1 MADRR
6 VTYLLALTD
15 KASPGLDKIAKSADG
30 AVTKLA
36 KLTAEAQATEA
47 ALLKLSAAQTAAA
60 GSLAGAGRSRVQR
73 AVSGSAAAPAAPAA
87 APAGAAPAPAP
98 AAPAP
103 APAPAAPAGPTAAQQ
118 AAAAKAAQAKAARD
132 LARLERDLE
141 KQRQA
146 DIRQSLGNIAGRA
159 KLEQEV
165 LDTLEKQLQAAGKL
179 GQAEQDLLNRRR
191 AAVAADAAAQ
201 QAGLARRGVDPAAA
215 FGARGT
221 RSTTI
226 GSGVLSGFFDQ
237 LFAGGAN
244 ASKTLDDIRDSAGRA
259 DTSLKTL
266 AGALGVVSP
275 AAGQAATAAGD
286 LVGSLEVLLTPAGAT
301 VGAMAAVAVGLGA
314 AGAAAIAATLHVA
327 EVADALRELEQL
339 GAPELIPPETVADAE
354 AAAAAIAAIR
364 PALSAIAGVIAGE
377 VAPTLQEM
385 AVVAVAG
392 ALTIQRALADTE
404 LSAGAL
410 VESLGQAYVNGL
422 LLPLRTVVSAIE
434 AIQTLAADALAA
446 VGGEAAAAIPRSL
459 AGAASGLGQGLDALA
474 ARLAAGAGRAAR
486 GIAEGARDGYR
497 VGLTALTA
505 EARADAEA
513 LVGAVALQRRLAKGD
528 AGGGSV
534 SLTDELSTSV
544 AEVESSA
551 EDAANAIERLRAII
565 ADRGEE
571 LRSPWDELRS
581 TFAEARLELAG
592 LTTAAGPAGA
602 ALAGA
607 AERAIDA
614 AEARQVA
621 ALVGAGVEAANRDIA
636 AADAERRARLEARA
650 AAPAAAVDRFGA
662 SVGALERGNVVG
674 ALGAATGIPQVQVV
688 GAALDALATLG
699 ELGAEELRKRGED
712 FARAVAAGLEVLPS
726 LIIDVLP
733 DLVVALTEAIG
744 DALLT
749 LPEAIG
755 QAVYDA
761 ITGRG
766 SDKSDVTKAQALS
779 RGAVAGAGA
788 GALIGSIVPGLGTA
802 IGAGVGAAV
811 GGAAGLI
818 RDDVRDMSRVATD
831 LGSGLTLPPVTG
843 GRTGRGGP
851 VVLSLRGSGVGLAQ
865 AIDVDTGPYG
875 RVLGER

>member
-1 MADRR
+1 MANRR

-15 KASPGLDKIAKSADG
+15 KASPGLDKVTKSADG
-30 AVTKLA
+30 AVAKLA
-36 KLTAEAQATEA
+36 KLTAEAQAAEA

-60 GSLAGAGRSRVQR
+60 GSLAGPGRARVQR
-73 AVSGSAAAPAAPAA
+73 AVSGSAAAPAAAPAAPAA
-87 APAGAAPAPAP
+87 AAAGAAPAAQ
-98 AAPAP
+98 

-118 AAAAKAAQAKAARD
+118 AAAVRSAQAKAARD
-132 LARLERDLE
+132 LARIERDLE

-146 DIRQSLGNIAGRA
+146 DVRQSLGNIAGRA
-159 KLEQEV
+159 KLEQDRIDALRQQ
-165 LDTLEKQLQAAGKL
+165 LDLAGKL
-179 GQAEQDLLNRRR
+179 GQAERDLLDRRTS
-191 AAVAADAAAQ
+191 AIAADTAAQ
-201 QAGLARRGVDPAAA
+201 QASLARRGVNPAAA
-215 FGARGT
+215 FGPQGT

-237 LFAGGAN
+237 LFAGGGQ
-244 ASKTLDDIRDSAGRA
+244 ASKTLDGIRDSAGRA

-275 AAGQAATAAGD
+275 GAEAAATAAGD

-314 AGAAAIAATLHVA
+314 AGAAAVAATLHVA

-422 LLPLRTVVSAIE
+422 LLPLRTVLTAIE

-459 AGAASGLGQGLDALA
+459 ASAASGLGQGLDALA

-528 AGGGSV
+528 GGGGSV

-544 AEVESSA
+544 ADVESAA
-551 EDAANAIERLRAII
+551 EDAASAIERLRGII

-614 AEARQVA
+614 AEARQTAELVA
-621 ALVGAGVEAANRDIA
+621 SGVEAANRDIA
-636 AADAERRARLEARA
+636 ARDAAARAAVEARA
-650 AAPAAAVDRFGA
+650 ARPAEAVNRAQGTVAGFEAGNI
-662 SVGALERGNVVG
+662 VGA
-674 ALGAATGIPQVQVV
+674 V
-688 GAALDALATLG
+688 GAASGVPQIAIAGEALGLLATIG
-699 ELGAEELRKRGED
+699 ELGEEELRSRGED
-712 FARAVAAGLEVLPS
+712 FARAVGDGIKILPGLILD
-726 LIIDVLP
+726 IAP
-733 DLVVALTEAIG
+733 DLALALAQGVA
-744 DALLT
+744 DALLDF
-749 LPEAIG
+749 PDRIAE
-755 QAVYDA
+755 AVYEA
-761 ITGRG
+761 VTGRDADTRG
-766 SDKSDVTKAQALS
+766 SAREAVETA
-779 RGAVAGAGA
+779 GAVTRAGIQEGDLVTAVV
-788 GALIGSIVPGLGTA
+788 GSIASA
-802 IGAGVGAAV
+802 IRGD
-811 GGAAGLI
+811 
-818 RDDVRDMSRVATD
+818 RSRVATD

>member
-6 VTYLLALTD
+6 VTYLLQLTD
-15 KASPGLDKIAKSADG
+15 KASPA
-30 AVTKLA
+30 LA
-36 KLTAEAQATEA
+36 KVTTQAQAATA
-47 ALLKLSAAQTAAA
+47 ALQDLTAAQTAAA
-60 GSLAGAGRSRVQR
+60 GSLAGLGRSRVQA
-73 AVSGSAAAPAAPAA
+73 AVSGPAA
-87 APAGAAPAPAP
+87 APAGASGATGS
-98 AAPAP
+98 AA
-103 APAPAAPAGPTAAQQ
+103 TQ
-118 AAAAKAAQAKAARD
+118 AAAATSAQKQATRE
-132 LARLERDLE
+132 LARVERELER
-141 KQRQA
+141 QRQA
-146 DIRQSLGNIAGRA
+146 DVRQSLGNIAGRA
-159 KLEQEV
+159 KLEQDRIDALRQQ
-165 LDTLEKQLQAAGKL
+165 LDLAGKL
-179 GQAEQDLLNRRR
+179 GQAERDLLDRRTS
-191 AAVAADAAAQ
+191 AIAADTAAQ
-201 QAGLARRGVDPAAA
+201 QASLARRGVNPAAA
-215 FGARGT
+215 FGPQGT

-237 LFAGGAN
+237 LFAGGAQ
-244 ASKTLDDIRDSAGRA
+244 AGAKLDDLRDAAGRA

-275 AAGQAATAAGD
+275 GAEAAATAAGD

-301 VGAMAAVAVGLGA
+301 VAAMAAVAVGLGA
-314 AGAAAIAATLHVA
+314 AGAAAVAATLHVA

-422 LLPLRTVVSAIE
+422 LLPLRTVLTAIE

-459 AGAASGLGQGLDALA
+459 ASAASGLGEGLDALA

-528 AGGGSV
+528 GGGGSV

-551 EDAANAIERLRAII
+551 EDAANAVERLRGII
-565 ADRGEE
+565 ADRNAE

-607 AERAIDA
+607 AARAIDA
-614 AEARQVA
+614 AEARQTAELVA
-621 ALVGAGVEAANRDIA
+621 TGVEAANREIA
-636 AADAERRARLEARA
+636 ARDAAARAAVEARA
-650 AAPAAAVDRFGA
+650 ARPGEVVDRFGA

-699 ELGAEELRKRGED
+699 ELGEEELRQRGED
-712 FARAVAAGLEVLPS
+712 FARAVSAGLSVLPG

-733 DLVVALTEAIG
+733 DLVVALAEGVADALLDLPANIAKAIG
-744 DALLT
+744 DAL
-749 LPEAIG
+749 
-755 QAVYDA
+755 
-761 ITGRG
+761 TGRG
-766 SDKSDVTKAQALS
+766 EGGSNQTVGGALG
-779 RGAVAGAGA
+779 GAAAGAAA
-788 GALIGSIVPGLGTA
+788 GTIFGGPLIGTA
-802 IGAGVGAAV
+802 IGAIV
-811 GGAAGLI
+811 GGLAGRAAE
-818 RDDVRDMSRVATD
+818 RSQDRSRVADD

>member
-1 MADRR
+1 
-6 VTYLLALTD
+6 
-15 KASPGLDKIAKSADG
+15 
-30 AVTKLA
+30 
-36 KLTAEAQATEA
+36 
-47 ALLKLSAAQTAAA
+47 
-60 GSLAGAGRSRVQR
+60 
-73 AVSGSAAAPAAPAA
+73 
-87 APAGAAPAPAP
+87 
-98 AAPAP
+98 
-103 APAPAAPAGPTAAQQ
+103 
-118 AAAAKAAQAKAARD
+118 
-132 LARLERDLE
+132 
-141 KQRQA
+141 
-146 DIRQSLGNIAGRA
+146 
-159 KLEQEV
+159 
-165 LDTLEKQLQAAGKL
+165 
-179 GQAEQDLLNRRR
+179 
-191 AAVAADAAAQ
+191 
-201 QAGLARRGVDPAAA
+201 
-215 FGARGT
+215 
-221 RSTTI
+221 
-226 GSGVLSGFFDQ
+226 
-237 LFAGGAN
+237 
-244 ASKTLDDIRDSAGRA
+244 
-259 DTSLKTL
+259 
-266 AGALGVVSP
+266 
-275 AAGQAATAAGD
+275 
-286 LVGSLEVLLTPAGAT
+286 
-301 VGAMAAVAVGLGA
+301 
-314 AGAAAIAATLHVA
+314 
-327 EVADALRELEQL
+327 
-339 GAPELIPPETVADAE
+339 
-354 AAAAAIAAIR
+354 
-364 PALSAIAGVIAGE
+364 
-377 VAPTLQEM
+377 
-385 AVVAVAG
+385 
-392 ALTIQRALADTE
+392 
-404 LSAGAL
+404 
-410 VESLGQAYVNGL
+410 
-422 LLPLRTVVSAIE
+422 
-434 AIQTLAADALAA
+434 
-446 VGGEAAAAIPRSL
+446 
-459 AGAASGLGQGLDALA
+459 
-474 ARLAAGAGRAAR
+474 
-486 GIAEGARDGYR
+486 
-497 VGLTALTA
+497 
-505 EARADAEA
+505 
-513 LVGAVALQRRLAKGD
+513 
-528 AGGGSV
+528 V

-614 AEARQVA
+614 AEARQTAELVA
-621 ALVGAGVEAANRDIA
+621 SGVEAANRDIA

-650 AAPAAAVDRFGA
+650 ARPGEVVDRFAAAVGA
-662 SVGALERGNVVG
+662 VERGNVVG

-712 FARAVAAGLEVLPS
+712 FARAVAAGLEVLPA

-779 RGAVAGAGA
+779 RGAVAGAGVGA
-788 GALIGSIVPGLGTA
+788 AVGSVFIPGPGTALGALIG
-802 IGAGVGAAV
+802 AGV

>member
-1 MADRR
+1 MA
-6 VTYLLALTD
+6 
-15 KASPGLDKIAKSADG
+15 GL
-30 AVTKLA
+30 
-36 KLTAEAQATEA
+36 
-47 ALLKLSAAQTAAA
+47 
-60 GSLAGAGRSRVQR
+60 GRARVQA
-73 AVSGSAAAPAAPAA
+73 AVSGPAA
-87 APAGAAPAPAP
+87 APAVSSGATGAS
-98 AAPAP
+98 
-103 APAPAAPAGPTAAQQ
+103 AAQQ
-118 AAAAKAAQAKAARD
+118 ATSATKAQQKEARD
-132 LARLERDLE
+132 LARLERELE
-141 KQRQA
+141 RQRQA

-159 KLEQEV
+159 KIEQDRIDALRE
-165 LDTLEKQLQAAGKL
+165 QLSLAGKL
-179 GQAEQDLLNRRR
+179 EQAERDLLDRRT
-191 AAVAADAAAQ
+191 AAIAADTAAQ
-201 QAGLARRGVDPAAA
+201 QASLARRGVNPAAA
-215 FGARGT
+215 FGPQGT

-237 LFAGGAN
+237 LFAGGAQ
-244 ASKTLDDIRDSAGRA
+244 AGAKLDDLRDAAGRA

-275 AAGQAATAAGD
+275 GAEAAATAAGD

-314 AGAAAIAATLHVA
+314 AGAAAVAATLHVA
-327 EVADALRELEQL
+327 EVADALRELEAL
-339 GAPELIPPETVADAE
+339 GAPELIPPETVAEAE
-354 AAAAAIAAIR
+354 AAAAAIQAIR

-422 LLPLRTVVSAIE
+422 LLPLRTVLTAIE

-459 AGAASGLGQGLDALA
+459 ASAASGLGQGLDALA

-513 LVGAVALQRRLAKGD
+513 LVGAVALQRRLAQGD
-528 AGGGSV
+528 GGGGSV

-551 EDAANAIERLRAII
+551 EDAATAIERLRAII
-565 ADRGEE
+565 ADRGDE

-650 AAPAAAVDRFGA
+650 ALPGEVVDRFGA
-662 SVGALERGNVVG
+662 AVGAVERGNVVG

-699 ELGAEELRKRGED
+699 ELGEDELRQRGED
-712 FARAVAAGLEVLPS
+712 FARAVSAGLSVLPG

-733 DLVVALTEAIG
+733 DLVVALAEGVADALLDLPANIAKAIG
-744 DALLT
+744 DAL
-749 LPEAIG
+749 
-755 QAVYDA
+755 
-761 ITGRG
+761 TGRG
-766 SDKSDVTKAQALS
+766 EGGSNQTVGGALG
-779 RGAVAGAGA
+779 GAAAGAAA
-788 GALIGSIVPGLGTA
+788 GTIFGGPLIGTA
-802 IGAGVGAAV
+802 IGAIV
-811 GGAAGLI
+811 GGLAGRAAE
-818 RDDVRDMSRVATD
+818 RSQDRSRVAED

>member
-6 VTYLLALTD
+6 VTYLLQLTD
-15 KASPGLDKIAKSADG
+15 KASPA
-30 AVTKLA
+30 LA
-36 KLTAEAQATEA
+36 KVTTQAQAATA
-47 ALLKLSAAQTAAA
+47 ALQDLTAAQTAAA
-60 GSLAGAGRSRVQR
+60 GSLAGLGRSRVQS
-73 AVSGSAAAPAAPAA
+73 AVSGPAA
-87 APAGAAPAPAP
+87 APAGASGATG
-98 AAPAP
+98 AAA
-103 APAPAAPAGPTAAQQ
+103 TQ
-118 AAAAKAAQAKAARD
+118 AAAATAAQKQATRE
-132 LARLERDLE
+132 LARVERELER
-141 KQRQA
+141 QRQA
-146 DIRQSLGNIAGRA
+146 DVRQSLGNIAGRA
-159 KLEQEV
+159 KLEQDRIDALRQQ
-165 LDTLEKQLQAAGKL
+165 LDLAGKL
-179 GQAEQDLLNRRR
+179 GQAERDLLDRRTS
-191 AAVAADAAAQ
+191 AIAADTAAQ
-201 QAGLARRGVDPAAA
+201 QASLARRGVNPAAA
-215 FGARGT
+215 FGPQGT

-237 LFAGGAN
+237 LFAGGAQ
-244 ASKTLDDIRDSAGRA
+244 AGAKLDDLRDAAGRA

-275 AAGQAATAAGD
+275 GAEAAATATGD
-286 LVGSLEVLLTPAGAT
+286 LVGALEVLLTPAGAT

-314 AGAAAIAATLHVA
+314 AGAAAVAATLHVA
-327 EVADALRELEQL
+327 EVADALQELQAL

-422 LLPLRTVVSAIE
+422 LLPLRTVLTAIE

-459 AGAASGLGQGLDALA
+459 ASAASGLGQGLDALA

-513 LVGAVALQRRLAKGD
+513 LVGAVALQRRLAQGD
-528 AGGGSV
+528 GGGGGSV

-551 EDAANAIERLRAII
+551 EDAANAIERLRGII

-607 AERAIDA
+607 AGRAIDA
-614 AEARQVA
+614 AEARRTA
-621 ALVGAGVEAANRDIA
+621 ELVGAGVEAANREIA
-636 AADAERRARLEARA
+636 AADAERRAQLEARA
-650 AAPAAAVDRFGA
+650 AAPAAAVDRARGTVA
-662 SVGALERGNVVG
+662 GLEAGNIVGA
-674 ALGAATGIPQVQVV
+674 V
-688 GAALDALATLG
+688 GAASGVPQIAIAGEALGLLATIG
-699 ELGAEELRKRGED
+699 ELGEEELRSRGED
-712 FARAVAAGLEVLPS
+712 FARAVGEGIEILPGLILD
-726 LIIDVLP
+726 IAP
-733 DLVVALTEAIG
+733 DLALALAQGVAEALLDFPDRIAEAVYEAVTGRDADTRGSAREAINFGLAALETDNPLTALT
-744 DALLT
+744 
-749 LPEAIG
+749 
-755 QAVYDA
+755 
-761 ITGRG
+761 
-766 SDKSDVTKAQALS
+766 
-779 RGAVAGAGA
+779 AGAA
-788 GALIGSIVPGLGTA
+788 RA
-802 IGAGVGAAV
+802 IRGD
-811 GGAAGLI
+811 
-818 RDDVRDMSRVATD
+818 RSRVADD

>member
-6 VTYLLALTD
+6 VTYLLQLTD
-15 KASPGLDKIAKSADG
+15 KASPGLAKVAAS
-30 AVTKLA
+30 
-36 KLTAEAQATEA
+36 AQAATA
-47 ALLKLSAAQTAAA
+47 ALQDLTAAQTAAA
-60 GSLAGAGRSRVQR
+60 GSLAGLGRSRVQA
-73 AVSGSAAAPAAPAA
+73 AVSGPAA
-87 APAGAAPAPAP
+87 APAGSSGAT
-98 AAPAP
+98 
-103 APAPAAPAGPTAAQQ
+103 G
-118 AAAAKAAQAKAARD
+118 AAAAQSDARERVKAEQAVAKAERERIREAKAAERD
-132 LARLERDLE
+132 LAR
-141 KQRQA
+141 QRAA
-146 DIRQSLGNIAGRA
+146 DVRQTLGNIAGRA
-159 KLEQEV
+159 QLEREEIDRV
-165 LDTLEKQLQAAGKL
+165 EERLRLVGKL
-179 GQAEQDLLNRRR
+179 GAAEQELLNRRR
-191 AAVAADAAAQ
+191 AAVAADAESQRAS
-201 QAGLARRGVDPAAA
+201 LASRGVNPDAA

-237 LFAGGAN
+237 LFAGGGQ
-244 ASKTLDDIRDSAGRA
+244 ASAKLDDLRDAAGRA

-275 AAGQAATAAGD
+275 GAEAAATAAGD

-314 AGAAAIAATLHVA
+314 AGAAAVAATLHVA
-327 EVADALRELEQL
+327 EVADALRELEAL

-422 LLPLRTVVSAIE
+422 LLPLRTVLTAIE

-459 AGAASGLGQGLDALA
+459 ASAASGLGQGLDALA
-474 ARLAAGAGRAAR
+474 ARLAAGAGRAAL

-551 EDAANAIERLRAII
+551 EDAATAIERLRGII

-614 AEARQVA
+614 AEARQTAELVA
-621 ALVGAGVEAANRDIA
+621 SGVEAANRDIA
-636 AADAERRARLEARA
+636 AADAERRAQLEARA

-712 FARAVAAGLEVLPS
+712 FARAVAAGLEVLPA

-779 RGAVAGAGA
+779 RGAVAGAGVGA
-788 GALIGSIVPGLGTA
+788 AVGSVFIPGPGTALGALIG
-802 IGAGVGAAV
+802 AGV

>member
-6 VTYLLALTD
+6 VTYLLQLTD
-15 KASPGLDKIAKSADG
+15 KASPA
-30 AVTKLA
+30 LA
-36 KLTAEAQATEA
+36 KVTTQAQAATA
-47 ALLKLSAAQTAAA
+47 ALQDLTAAQTAAA
-60 GSLAGAGRSRVQR
+60 GSLAGLGRSRVQA
-73 AVSGSAAAPAAPAA
+73 AVSGPAA
-87 APAGAAPAPAP
+87 APAGSSGATGAE
-98 AAPAP
+98 
-103 APAPAAPAGPTAAQQ
+103 AAQSDARERVKAEQ
-118 AAAAKAAQAKAARD
+118 AVAKAERERIREAKAAERD
-132 LARLERDLE
+132 LAR
-141 KQRQA
+141 QRAA
-146 DIRQSLGNIAGRA
+146 DVRQTLGNIAGRA
-159 KLEQEV
+159 QLEREEIDRV
-165 LDTLEKQLQAAGKL
+165 EERLRLVGKL
-179 GQAEQDLLNRRR
+179 GAAEQELLNRRR
-191 AAVAADAAAQ
+191 AAVAADAESQRAS
-201 QAGLARRGVDPAAA
+201 LASRGVNPDAA

-237 LFAGGAN
+237 LFAGGGQ
-244 ASKTLDDIRDSAGRA
+244 ASAKLDDLRDAAGRA

-275 AAGQAATAAGD
+275 GAEAAATAAGD

-314 AGAAAIAATLHVA
+314 AGAAAVAATLHVA
-327 EVADALRELEQL
+327 EVADALQELQAL
-339 GAPELIPPETVADAE
+339 GAPELIPPETVEDAE

-459 AGAASGLGQGLDALA
+459 ASAASGLGQGLDA
-474 ARLAAGAGRAAR
+474 LAAGAGRAAR

-551 EDAANAIERLRAII
+551 EDAANAIERLRGII
-565 ADRGEE
+565 ADRGAE

-614 AEARQVA
+614 AEARQTAELVA
-621 ALVGAGVEAANRDIA
+621 TGVEAANREIA

-650 AAPAAAVDRFGA
+650 ARPGEVVDRFGA
-662 SVGALERGNVVG
+662 AVGAVERGNVVG

-699 ELGAEELRKRGED
+699 ELGEEELRQRGED
-712 FARAVAAGLEVLPS
+712 FARAVAAGLEVLPG
-726 LIIDVLP
+726 LIIDIAP
-733 DLVVALTEAIG
+733 DLALALAEAVG
-744 DALLT
+744 DALLN
-749 LPEAIG
+749 LPDRIA
-755 QAVYDA
+755 DA
-761 ITGRG
+761 IYEAVTGRDANRDISARQAITLGLEANETG
-766 SDKSDVTKAQALS
+766 SPLTVALA
-779 RGAVAGAGA
+779 GAV
-788 GALIGSIVPGLGTA
+788 SA
-802 IGAGVGAAV
+802 IRGD
-811 GGAAGLI
+811 
-818 RDDVRDMSRVATD
+818 RSRVADD

>member
-30 AVTKLA
+30 AVVRLA
-36 KLTAEAQATEA
+36 KLTAEAQAAEA

-87 APAGAAPAPAP
+87 APAAPAAAPAAPAAAPAGAAPAPAP
-98 AAPAP
+98 AAP

-118 AAAAKAAQAKAARD
+118 AAATKAAQAKAARD

-146 DIRQSLGNIAGRA
+146 DVRQSLGNIAGRA

-165 LDTLEKQLQAAGKL
+165 LDTLEQQLKTAGKL

-201 QAGLARRGVDPAAA
+201 QASLAKRGVDPAAA

-226 GSGVLSGFFDQ
+226 GSGVLSGFFDN

-275 AAGQAATAAGD
+275 GAEAAATAAGD

-314 AGAAAIAATLHVA
+314 AGAAAVAATLHVA

-404 LSAGAL
+404 LSAGSL

-422 LLPLRTVVSAIE
+422 LLPLRTVLTAIE

-459 AGAASGLGQGLDALA
+459 ASAASGLGEGLDALA

-513 LVGAVALQRRLAKGD
+513 LVGAVALQRRLTKGD
-528 AGGGSV
+528 GGGGSV

-551 EDAANAIERLRAII
+551 EDAANAVERLRAII
-565 ADRGEE
+565 ADRGAE

-614 AEARQVA
+614 AEARQTAELVA
-621 ALVGAGVEAANRDIA
+621 TGVEAANREIA
-636 AADAERRARLEARA
+636 AADAERRAQLEARA

-699 ELGAEELRKRGED
+699 ELGEDELRQRGED
-712 FARAVAAGLEVLPS
+712 FARAVAAGLEVLPG
-726 LIIDVLP
+726 LIISIAP
-733 DLVVALTEAIG
+733 DLAIALAEAVG
-744 DALLT
+744 DALLN
-749 LPEAIG
+749 LPDRIAEAIYE
-755 QAVYDA
+755 AVTGREAESDVSARQA
-761 ITGRG
+761 ITLGLAANETG
-766 SDKSDVTKAQALS
+766 NPLTAAL
-779 RGAVAGAGA
+779 VAGV
-788 GALIGSIVPGLGTA
+788 SA
-802 IGAGVGAAV
+802 IRGD
-811 GGAAGLI
+811 
-818 RDDVRDMSRVATD
+818 RSRVADD

>member
-1 MADRR
+1 MPADRR
-6 VTYLLALTD
+6 VTYLLTITD
-15 KASPGLDKIAKSADG
+15 KASPSLVKVAKDAG
-30 AVTKLA
+30 TATAELA
-36 KLTAEAQATEA
+36 KLNAEAQATA
-47 ALLKLSAAQTAAA
+47 ASMLGLSAAQKAAA

-73 AVSGSAAAPAAPAA
+73 AVSGPAAAPTAPAA
-87 APAGAAPAPAP
+87 APTGAAPAPAP
-98 AAPAP
+98 A

-146 DIRQSLGNIAGRA
+146 DVRQSLGNIAGRA
-159 KLEQEV
+159 QLEREV
-165 LDTLEKQLQAAGKL
+165 LDTLEQQLKTAGKL
-179 GQAEQDLLNRRR
+179 GQTEQDLLNRRR

-201 QAGLARRGVDPAAA
+201 QASLARRGVDPAAA

-226 GSGVLSGFFDQ
+226 GSGVLSGFFDN

-275 AAGQAATAAGD
+275 GAEAAATAAGD

-301 VGAMAAVAVGLGA
+301 VAAMAAVAVGLGA
-314 AGAAAIAATLHVA
+314 AGAAAVAATLHVA
-327 EVADALRELEQL
+327 EVADALQELQAL
-339 GAPELIPPETVADAE
+339 GAPELIPPETVAEAE
-354 AAAAAIAAIR
+354 AAAAAIQAIR

-422 LLPLRTVVSAIE
+422 LLPLRTVLTAIE

-459 AGAASGLGQGLDALA
+459 ASAASGLGQGLDALA

-513 LVGAVALQRRLAKGD
+513 LVGAVALQRRLAQGD
-528 AGGGSV
+528 GGGGSV

-551 EDAANAIERLRAII
+551 EDAATAIERLRAII
-565 ADRGEE
+565 ADRGDE

-614 AEARQVA
+614 AEARQTAELVA
-621 ALVGAGVEAANRDIA
+621 TGVEAANRDIA

-650 AAPAAAVDRFGA
+650 ARPGEVVDRFGA

-779 RGAVAGAGA
+779 RGAVAGAGVGA
-788 GALIGSIVPGLGTA
+788 AVGSVFIPGPGTALGALIG
-802 IGAGVGAAV
+802 AGV

-818 RDDVRDMSRVATD
+818 RDDVRDMSRVAED

>member
-30 AVTKLA
+30 AVVKLA
-36 KLTAEAQATEA
+36 KLTAEAQAAEA

-73 AVSGSAAAPAAPAA
+73 AVSGPAAAPATPAA
-87 APAGAAPAPAP
+87 APAGAAPTPTPA
-98 AAPAP
+98 AP

-118 AAAAKAAQAKAARD
+118 AAAVRSAQAKAARD
-132 LARLERDLE
+132 LARIERDLE

-146 DIRQSLGNIAGRA
+146 DVRQSLGNVAGRA

-165 LDTLEKQLQAAGKL
+165 LDTLEQQLKTAGKL

-201 QAGLARRGVDPAAA
+201 QASLAKRGVDPAAA

-237 LFAGGAN
+237 LFVGGGQ

-275 AAGQAATAAGD
+275 GAGAAATAAGD

-314 AGAAAIAATLHVA
+314 AGAAAVAATLHVA

-339 GAPELIPPETVADAE
+339 GAPELIPPETVAEAE
-354 AAAAAIAAIR
+354 AAAAAIQAIR

-422 LLPLRTVVSAIE
+422 LLPLRTVLTAIE

-459 AGAASGLGQGLDALA
+459 ASAASGLGQGLDALA

-528 AGGGSV
+528 GGGGGSV
-534 SLTDELSTSV
+534 SLTDELTTSV
-544 AEVESSA
+544 ADVESAA
-551 EDAANAIERLRAII
+551 EDAANAVERLRSII
-565 ADRGEE
+565 ADRGAE

-614 AEARQVA
+614 AEARQTAELVA
-621 ALVGAGVEAANRDIA
+621 TGVEEANREIA
-636 AADAERRARLEARA
+636 ASDAERRARLEARA

-699 ELGAEELRKRGED
+699 ELGEDELRQRGED
-712 FARAVAAGLEVLPS
+712 FARAVAAGLEVLPG
-726 LIIDVLP
+726 LIISIAP
-733 DLVVALTEAIG
+733 DLAISLAKAVG
-744 DALLT
+744 DALLN
-749 LPEAIG
+749 LPDRIAEAIYE
-755 QAVYDA
+755 AVTGREAESDVSARQA
-761 ITGRG
+761 ITLGLAANETG
-766 SDKSDVTKAQALS
+766 NPLTAAL
-779 RGAVAGAGA
+779 VAGV
-788 GALIGSIVPGLGTA
+788 SA
-802 IGAGVGAAV
+802 IRGD
-811 GGAAGLI
+811 
-818 RDDVRDMSRVATD
+818 RSRVADD

>member
-15 KASPGLDKIAKSADG
+15 KASPGLDKVAKSAAG
-30 AVTKLA
+30 ASTNLG
-36 KLTAEAQATEA
+36 KLTADAQAAEA

-73 AVSGSAAAPAAPAA
+73 AVSGPAAAPAAPAG

-103 APAPAAPAGPTAAQQ
+103 AAPAGQTAAQQ

-146 DIRQSLGNIAGRA
+146 DVRQSLGNIAGRA

-165 LDTLEKQLQAAGKL
+165 LDTLEQQLKTAGKL
-179 GQAEQDLLNRRR
+179 GQTEQDLLNRRR

-201 QAGLARRGVDPAAA
+201 QASLARRGVDPAAA

-226 GSGVLSGFFDQ
+226 GSGVLSGFFDN

-275 AAGQAATAAGD
+275 GAEAAATAAGD

-314 AGAAAIAATLHVA
+314 AGAAAVAATLHVA
-327 EVADALRELEQL
+327 EVADALRELEAL
-339 GAPELIPPETVADAE
+339 GAPELIPPETVAEAE
-354 AAAAAIAAIR
+354 AAAAAIQAIR

-422 LLPLRTVVSAIE
+422 LLPLRTVLTAIE

-459 AGAASGLGQGLDALA
+459 ASAASGLGQGLDALA

-513 LVGAVALQRRLAKGD
+513 LVGAVALQRRLAQGD
-528 AGGGSV
+528 GGGGSV

-551 EDAANAIERLRAII
+551 EDAATAIERLRAII
-565 ADRGEE
+565 ADRGDE

-614 AEARQVA
+614 AEARQTAELVA
-621 ALVGAGVEAANRDIA
+621 TGVEAANRDIA

-650 AAPAAAVDRFGA
+650 ARPGEVVDRFGA

-779 RGAVAGAGA
+779 RGAVAGAGVGA
-788 GALIGSIVPGLGTA
+788 AVGSVFIPGPGTALGALIG
-802 IGAGVGAAV
+802 AGV

-818 RDDVRDMSRVATD
+818 RDDVRDMSRVAED

>member
-1 MADRR
+1 
-6 VTYLLALTD
+6 
-15 KASPGLDKIAKSADG
+15 
-30 AVTKLA
+30 
-36 KLTAEAQATEA
+36 
-47 ALLKLSAAQTAAA
+47 
-60 GSLAGAGRSRVQR
+60 
-73 AVSGSAAAPAAPAA
+73 
-87 APAGAAPAPAP
+87 
-98 AAPAP
+98 
-103 APAPAAPAGPTAAQQ
+103 
-118 AAAAKAAQAKAARD
+118 
-132 LARLERDLE
+132 
-141 KQRQA
+141 
-146 DIRQSLGNIAGRA
+146 
-159 KLEQEV
+159 
-165 LDTLEKQLQAAGKL
+165 
-179 GQAEQDLLNRRR
+179 
-191 AAVAADAAAQ
+191 
-201 QAGLARRGVDPAAA
+201 
-215 FGARGT
+215 
-221 RSTTI
+221 
-226 GSGVLSGFFDQ
+226 
-237 LFAGGAN
+237 
-244 ASKTLDDIRDSAGRA
+244 
-259 DTSLKTL
+259 
-266 AGALGVVSP
+266 
-275 AAGQAATAAGD
+275 
-286 LVGSLEVLLTPAGAT
+286 
-301 VGAMAAVAVGLGA
+301 MAAVAVGLGA
-314 AGAAAIAATLHVA
+314 AGAAAVAATLHVA
-327 EVADALRELEQL
+327 EVADALQELQAL
-339 GAPELIPPETVADAE
+339 GAPELIPPETVEDAE

-459 AGAASGLGQGLDALA
+459 ASAASGLGQGLDALA

-551 EDAANAIERLRAII
+551 EDAANAIERLRGII
-565 ADRGEE
+565 ADRGAE

-607 AERAIDA
+607 AGRAIDA
-614 AEARQVA
+614 AEARRTA
-621 ALVGAGVEAANRDIA
+621 ELVGAGVEAANREIA
-636 AADAERRARLEARA
+636 AADAERRAQLEARA
-650 AAPAAAVDRFGA
+650 AAPAAAVDRARGTVA
-662 SVGALERGNVVG
+662 GLEAGNIVGA
-674 ALGAATGIPQVQVV
+674 V
-688 GAALDALATLG
+688 GAASGVPQIAIAGEALGLLATIG
-699 ELGAEELRKRGED
+699 ELGEEELRSRGED
-712 FARAVAAGLEVLPS
+712 FARAVGDGIKILPGLILD
-726 LIIDVLP
+726 IAP
-733 DLVVALTEAIG
+733 DLALALAQGVA
-744 DALLT
+744 DALLDF
-749 LPEAIG
+749 PDRIAE
-755 QAVYDA
+755 AVYEAVTGRDADTRGSGRTA
-761 ITGRG
+761 ITVANEAVRTG
-766 SDKSDVTKAQALS
+766 DPFTV
-779 RGAVAGAGA
+779 AVAGAV
-788 GALIGSIVPGLGTA
+788 SA
-802 IGAGVGAAV
+802 IRGD
-811 GGAAGLI
+811 
-818 RDDVRDMSRVATD
+818 RSRVAED

>member
-1 MADRR
+1 MPADRR
-6 VTYLLALTD
+6 VTYLLTMTD
-15 KASPGLDKIAKSADG
+15 KASPSLDKVAKSAANTSTNLG
-30 AVTKLA
+30 
-36 KLTAEAQATEA
+36 KLTAEAQAAEA
-47 ALLKLSAAQTAAA
+47 ALLKLSAVQTAAA
-60 GSLAGAGRSRVQR
+60 GSLAGSGRARVQR

-87 APAGAAPAPAP
+87 APAGAAPTTAPA
-98 AAPAP
+98 AP

-132 LARLERDLE
+132 LARLERDFE

-146 DIRQSLGNIAGRA
+146 DVRQTLGNVAGRA

-165 LDTLEKQLQAAGKL
+165 LDTLEQQLKTAGKL
-179 GQAEQDLLNRRR
+179 GQAEQDLIDRRR

-201 QAGLARRGVDPAAA
+201 QASLAKRGVDPAAA

-237 LFAGGAN
+237 LFAGGAG

-275 AAGQAATAAGD
+275 GAEAAATAAGD

-301 VGAMAAVAVGLGA
+301 VGALAAVAVGLGA
-314 AGAAAIAATLHVA
+314 AGAAAVAATLHVA
-327 EVADALRELEQL
+327 EVADALRELEAL

-354 AAAAAIAAIR
+354 AAAAAIAALR

-392 ALTIQRALADTE
+392 ALTIQRALADVE

-422 LLPLRTVVSAIE
+422 LLPLRTVVSIIE
-434 AIQTLAADALAA
+434 QIQTLGADALAA

-459 AGAASGLGQGLDALA
+459 ASTAGALGQGLDALA
-474 ARLAAGAGRAAR
+474 ARLAAGAGKAAR
-486 GIAEGARDGYR
+486 SIAEGARDGYR

-513 LVGAVALQRRLAKGD
+513 LVGAVALQRKLAKGD
-528 AGGGSV
+528 GGGGGSV

-544 AEVESSA
+544 ADVESAA
-551 EDAANAIERLRAII
+551 EDAADAMARLRAII

-581 TFAEARLELAG
+581 AFAEARLELAG

-650 AAPAAAVDRFGA
+650 AAPAVAVDRFGA

-699 ELGAEELRKRGED
+699 ELGEEELRQRGED
-712 FARAVAAGLEVLPS
+712 FARAVAAGLEVLPG
-726 LIIDVLP
+726 LIIDIAP
-733 DLVVALTEAIG
+733 DLALALAEAVG
-744 DALLT
+744 DALLD
-749 LPEAIG
+749 LPDRIAEAIYE
-755 QAVYDA
+755 AV
-761 ITGRG
+761 TGR
-766 SDKSDVTKAQALS
+766 DADT
-779 RGAVAGAGA
+779 RGGIRRAVETTSEA
-788 GALIGSIVPGLGTA
+788 VRVGTA
-802 IGAGVGAAV
+802 TGDPVTAA
-811 GGAAGLI
+811 AAFITSAI
-818 RDDVRDMSRVATD
+818 RGDRSRVADD

>member
-6 VTYLLALTD
+6 VTYLLQLTD
-15 KASPGLDKIAKSADG
+15 KASPA
-30 AVTKLA
+30 LA
-36 KLTAEAQATEA
+36 KVTTQAQAATA
-47 ALLKLSAAQTAAA
+47 ALQDLTAAQTAAA
-60 GSLAGAGRSRVQR
+60 GSLAGLGRSRVQA
-73 AVSGSAAAPAAPAA
+73 AVSGPAA
-87 APAGAAPAPAP
+87 APAGSSGATGAE
-98 AAPAP
+98 
-103 APAPAAPAGPTAAQQ
+103 AAQSDARERVKAEQ
-118 AAAAKAAQAKAARD
+118 AVAKAERERIREAKAAERD
-132 LARLERDLE
+132 LAR
-141 KQRQA
+141 QRAA
-146 DIRQSLGNIAGRA
+146 DVRQTLGNIAGRA
-159 KLEQEV
+159 QLEREEIDRV
-165 LDTLEKQLQAAGKL
+165 EERLRLVGKL
-179 GQAEQDLLNRRR
+179 GAAEQELLNRRR
-191 AAVAADAAAQ
+191 AAVAADAESQRAS
-201 QAGLARRGVDPAAA
+201 LASRGVNPDAA

-237 LFAGGAN
+237 LFAGGGQ
-244 ASKTLDDIRDSAGRA
+244 ASAKLDDLRDAAGRA

-275 AAGQAATAAGD
+275 GAEAAATAAGD

-314 AGAAAIAATLHVA
+314 AGAAAVAATLHVA
-327 EVADALRELEQL
+327 EVADALQELQAL
-339 GAPELIPPETVADAE
+339 GAPELIPPETVEDAE

-459 AGAASGLGQGLDALA
+459 ASAASGLGQGLDALA

-551 EDAANAIERLRAII
+551 EDAANAIERLRGII
-565 ADRGEE
+565 ADRGAE

-614 AEARQVA
+614 AEARQTAELVA
-621 ALVGAGVEAANRDIA
+621 TGVEAANREIA
-636 AADAERRARLEARA
+636 AADAERRAQLEARA
-650 AAPAAAVDRFGA
+650 AVPGEVVDRARGTVAGFEAGNI
-662 SVGALERGNVVG
+662 VGA
-674 ALGAATGIPQVQVV
+674 V
-688 GAALDALATLG
+688 GAASGVPQIAIAGEALGLLATIG
-699 ELGAEELRKRGED
+699 ELGEEELRSRGED
-712 FARAVAAGLEVLPS
+712 FARAVGDGIKILPGLILD
-726 LIIDVLP
+726 IAP
-733 DLVVALTEAIG
+733 DLALALAQGVA
-744 DALLT
+744 DALLDFPDRIAEAVYEAVT
-749 LPEAIG
+749 GRDADTRGSAREAIET
-755 QAVYDA
+755 A
-761 ITGRG
+761 
-766 SDKSDVTKAQALS
+766 
-779 RGAVAGAGA
+779 GAVTRAGIQEGDLVTAVV
-788 GALIGSIVPGLGTA
+788 GSIASA
-802 IGAGVGAAV
+802 IRGN
-811 GGAAGLI
+811 
-818 RDDVRDMSRVATD
+818 RSRVADD

>member
-1 MADRR
+1 MPADRR
-6 VTYLLALTD
+6 VTYLLTITD
-15 KASPGLDKIAKSADG
+15 KASPSLVKVAKDAG
-30 AVTKLA
+30 TATAELA
-36 KLTAEAQATEA
+36 KLNAEAQATA
-47 ALLKLSAAQTAAA
+47 ASMLGLSAAQKAAA

-73 AVSGSAAAPAAPAA
+73 AVSGPAAAPTAPAA
-87 APAGAAPAPAP
+87 APTGAAPAPAP
-98 AAPAP
+98 A

-146 DIRQSLGNIAGRA
+146 DVRQSLGNIAGRA
-159 KLEQEV
+159 QLEREV
-165 LDTLEKQLQAAGKL
+165 LDTLEQQLKTAGKL
-179 GQAEQDLLNRRR
+179 GQTEQDLLNRRR

-201 QAGLARRGVDPAAA
+201 QASLARRGVDPAAA

-226 GSGVLSGFFDQ
+226 GSGVLSGFFDN

-275 AAGQAATAAGD
+275 GAEAAATAAGD

-314 AGAAAIAATLHVA
+314 AGAAAVAATLHVA
-327 EVADALRELEQL
+327 EVADALRELEAL

-422 LLPLRTVVSAIE
+422 LLPLRTVLTAIE

-459 AGAASGLGQGLDALA
+459 ASAASGLGQGLDALA

-513 LVGAVALQRRLAKGD
+513 LVGAVALQRRLAQGD
-528 AGGGSV
+528 GGGGSV

-551 EDAANAIERLRAII
+551 EDAASAIERLRAII

-614 AEARQVA
+614 AEARQTAELVA
-621 ALVGAGVEAANRDIA
+621 TGVEAANREIA
-636 AADAERRARLEARA
+636 AADAERRAQLEARA

-779 RGAVAGAGA
+779 RGAVAGAGVGA
-788 GALIGSIVPGLGTA
+788 AVGSVFIPGPGTALGALIG
-802 IGAGVGAAV
+802 AGV

>member
-1 MADRR
+1 MPADRR
-6 VTYLLALTD
+6 VTYLLQMTD
-15 KASPGLDKIAKSADG
+15 KASP
-30 AVTKLA
+30 TLA
-36 KLTAEAQATEA
+36 KVTTQAQALTAAMHDLT
-47 ALLKLSAAQTAAA
+47 AAQTTAA
-60 GSLAGAGRSRVQR
+60 GSMAGLGRARVQA
-73 AVSGSAAAPAAPAA
+73 AVSGPAA
-87 APAGAAPAPAP
+87 APAGSSGATGAS
-98 AAPAP
+98 
-103 APAPAAPAGPTAAQQ
+103 AAQGDARERVKAEQ
-118 AAAAKAAQAKAARD
+118 AVAKAERERIREAKAAERD
-132 LARLERDLE
+132 LAR
-141 KQRQA
+141 QRAA
-146 DIRQSLGNIAGRA
+146 DVRQTLGNIAGRA
-159 KLEQEV
+159 QLEREEIDRV
-165 LDTLEKQLQAAGKL
+165 EERLRLVGKL
-179 GQAEQDLLNRRR
+179 GAAEQELLNRRR
-191 AAVAADAAAQ
+191 AAVAADAESQRAS
-201 QAGLARRGVDPAAA
+201 LASRGVNPDAA

-237 LFAGGAN
+237 LFAGGGQ
-244 ASKTLDDIRDSAGRA
+244 ASAKLDDLRDAAGRA

-275 AAGQAATAAGD
+275 GAEAAATAAGD

-314 AGAAAIAATLHVA
+314 AGAAAVAATLHVA

-339 GAPELIPPETVADAE
+339 GAPELIPPETVAEAE
-354 AAAAAIAAIR
+354 AAAAAIQAIR

-422 LLPLRTVVSAIE
+422 LLPLRTVLTAIE

-459 AGAASGLGQGLDALA
+459 ASAASGLGEGLDALA

-528 AGGGSV
+528 GGGGSV

-544 AEVESSA
+544 ADVESSA
-551 EDAANAIERLRAII
+551 EDAATAIERLRGII
-565 ADRGEE
+565 ADRNAE

-581 TFAEARLELAG
+581 SFAEARLELAG

-602 ALAGA
+602 ALAAA

-614 AEARQVA
+614 AEARQTA
-621 ALVGAGVEAANRDIA
+621 ELGATDVEAANREIA

-699 ELGAEELRKRGED
+699 ELGEDELRQRGED
-712 FARAVAAGLEVLPS
+712 FARAVSAGLSVLPG

-733 DLVVALTEAIG
+733 DLVVALAEGVADALLDLPANIARAIG
-744 DALLT
+744 DAL
-749 LPEAIG
+749 
-755 QAVYDA
+755 
-761 ITGRG
+761 TGRG
-766 SDKSDVTKAQALS
+766 EAGSNQTVGGALG
-779 RGAVAGAGA
+779 GAAAGAAIGTIF
-788 GALIGSIVPGLGTA
+788 GGPLIGTA
-802 IGAGVGAAV
+802 IGALV
-811 GGAAGLI
+811 GGLAGRAAE
-818 RDDVRDMSRVATD
+818 RSQDRSRVADD

>member
-6 VTYLLALTD
+6 VTYLLQLTD
-15 KASPGLDKIAKSADG
+15 KASPA
-30 AVTKLA
+30 LA
-36 KLTAEAQATEA
+36 KVTTQAQAATA
-47 ALLKLSAAQTAAA
+47 ALQDLTAAQTAAA
-60 GSLAGAGRSRVQR
+60 GSLAGLGRSRVQA
-73 AVSGSAAAPAAPAA
+73 AVSGPAA
-87 APAGAAPAPAP
+87 APAGSSGATGAA
-98 AAPAP
+98 AA
-103 APAPAAPAGPTAAQQ
+103 Q
-118 AAAAKAAQAKAARD
+118 AAAATSAQKQATRE
-132 LARLERDLE
+132 LARVERELER
-141 KQRQA
+141 QRQA
-146 DIRQSLGNIAGRA
+146 DVRQSLGNIAGRA
-159 KLEQEV
+159 KLEQDRIDALRQQ
-165 LDTLEKQLQAAGKL
+165 LDLAGKL
-179 GQAEQDLLNRRR
+179 GQAERDLLDRRTS
-191 AAVAADAAAQ
+191 AIAADTAAQ
-201 QAGLARRGVDPAAA
+201 QASLARRGVNPAAA
-215 FGARGT
+215 FGPQGT

-237 LFAGGAN
+237 LFAGGGQ
-244 ASKTLDDIRDSAGRA
+244 ASAKLDDLRDAAGRA

-275 AAGQAATAAGD
+275 GAEAAATAAGD

-314 AGAAAIAATLHVA
+314 AGAAAVAATLHVA
-327 EVADALRELEQL
+327 EVADALRELEAL
-339 GAPELIPPETVADAE
+339 GAPELIPPETVAEAE

-404 LSAGAL
+404 LSAGSL

-422 LLPLRTVVSAIE
+422 LLPLRTVLTAIE

-446 VGGEAAAAIPRSL
+446 VGGEAVAAIPRSL
-459 AGAASGLGQGLDALA
+459 ASAASGLGQGLDALA

-528 AGGGSV
+528 GGGGSV

-614 AEARQVA
+614 AEARQTAELVA
-621 ALVGAGVEAANRDIA
+621 SGVEAANRDIA
-636 AADAERRARLEARA
+636 ARDAAARAAVEARA
-650 AAPAAAVDRFGA
+650 ARPGEAVDRFGA

-699 ELGAEELRKRGED
+699 ELGEDELRQRGED
-712 FARAVAAGLEVLPS
+712 FARAVAAGLEVLPG
-726 LIIDVLP
+726 LIISIAP
-733 DLVVALTEAIG
+733 DLAIALAEAVG
-744 DALLT
+744 DALLN
-749 LPEAIG
+749 LPDRIAEAIYE
-755 QAVYDA
+755 AVTGREAESDVSARQA
-761 ITGRG
+761 ITLGLAANETG
-766 SDKSDVTKAQALS
+766 NPLTAAL
-779 RGAVAGAGA
+779 VAGV
-788 GALIGSIVPGLGTA
+788 SA
-802 IGAGVGAAV
+802 IRGD
-811 GGAAGLI
+811 
-818 RDDVRDMSRVATD
+818 RSRVADD

>member
-6 VTYLLALTD
+6 VTYLLQLTD
-15 KASPGLDKIAKSADG
+15 KASPA
-30 AVTKLA
+30 LA
-36 KLTAEAQATEA
+36 KVTTQAQAATA
-47 ALLKLSAAQTAAA
+47 ALQDLTAAQTAAA
-60 GSLAGAGRSRVQR
+60 GSLAGLGRSRVQA
-73 AVSGSAAAPAAPAA
+73 AVSGPAA
-87 APAGAAPAPAP
+87 APAGSSGATGAE
-98 AAPAP
+98 
-103 APAPAAPAGPTAAQQ
+103 AAQSDARERVKAEQ
-118 AAAAKAAQAKAARD
+118 AVAKAERERIREAKAAERD
-132 LARLERDLE
+132 LAR
-141 KQRQA
+141 QRAA
-146 DIRQSLGNIAGRA
+146 DVRQTLGNIAGRA
-159 KLEQEV
+159 QLEREEIDRV
-165 LDTLEKQLQAAGKL
+165 EERLRLVGKL
-179 GQAEQDLLNRRR
+179 GAAEQELLNRRR
-191 AAVAADAAAQ
+191 AAVAADAESQRAS
-201 QAGLARRGVDPAAA
+201 LASRGVNPDAA

-237 LFAGGAN
+237 LFAGGGQ
-244 ASKTLDDIRDSAGRA
+244 ASAKLDDLRDAAGRA

-275 AAGQAATAAGD
+275 GAEAAATAAGD

-314 AGAAAIAATLHVA
+314 AGAAAVAATLHVA
-327 EVADALRELEQL
+327 EVADALQELQAL
-339 GAPELIPPETVADAE
+339 GAPELIPPETVEDAE

-459 AGAASGLGQGLDALA
+459 ASAASGLGQGLDA
-474 ARLAAGAGRAAR
+474 LAAGAGRAAR

-551 EDAANAIERLRAII
+551 EDAANAIERLRGII
-565 ADRGEE
+565 ADRGAE

-614 AEARQVA
+614 AEARQTAELVA
-621 ALVGAGVEAANRDIA
+621 TGVEAANREIA
-636 AADAERRARLEARA
+636 AADAERRAQLEARA
-650 AAPAAAVDRFGA
+650 AVPGEVVDRARGTVAGFEAGNI
-662 SVGALERGNVVG
+662 VGA
-674 ALGAATGIPQVQVV
+674 V
-688 GAALDALATLG
+688 GAASGVPQIAIAGEALGLLATIG
-699 ELGAEELRKRGED
+699 ELGEEELRSRGED
-712 FARAVAAGLEVLPS
+712 FARAVGDGIKILPGLILD
-726 LIIDVLP
+726 IAP
-733 DLVVALTEAIG
+733 DLALALAQGVA
-744 DALLT
+744 DALLDFPDRIAEAVYEAVT
-749 LPEAIG
+749 GRDADTRGSAREAIET
-755 QAVYDA
+755 A
-761 ITGRG
+761 
-766 SDKSDVTKAQALS
+766 
-779 RGAVAGAGA
+779 GAVTRAGIQEGDLVTAVV
-788 GALIGSIVPGLGTA
+788 GSIASA
-802 IGAGVGAAV
+802 IRGN
-811 GGAAGLI
+811 
-818 RDDVRDMSRVATD
+818 RSRVADD

>member
-1 MADRR
+1 
-6 VTYLLALTD
+6 
-15 KASPGLDKIAKSADG
+15 
-30 AVTKLA
+30 
-36 KLTAEAQATEA
+36 
-47 ALLKLSAAQTAAA
+47 
-60 GSLAGAGRSRVQR
+60 
-73 AVSGSAAAPAAPAA
+73 
-87 APAGAAPAPAP
+87 
-98 AAPAP
+98 
-103 APAPAAPAGPTAAQQ
+103 
-118 AAAAKAAQAKAARD
+118 
-132 LARLERDLE
+132 
-141 KQRQA
+141 
-146 DIRQSLGNIAGRA
+146 
-159 KLEQEV
+159 
-165 LDTLEKQLQAAGKL
+165 
-179 GQAEQDLLNRRR
+179 
-191 AAVAADAAAQ
+191 
-201 QAGLARRGVDPAAA
+201 
-215 FGARGT
+215 
-221 RSTTI
+221 
-226 GSGVLSGFFDQ
+226 VLSGFFDQ
-237 LFAGGAN
+237 LFAGGGQ
-244 ASKTLDDIRDSAGRA
+244 ASAKLDDLRDAAGRA

-275 AAGQAATAAGD
+275 GAEAAATAAGD

-314 AGAAAIAATLHVA
+314 AGAAAVAATLHVA
-327 EVADALRELEQL
+327 EVADALRELEAL
-339 GAPELIPPETVADAE
+339 GAPELIPPETVAEAE

-404 LSAGAL
+404 LSAGSL
-410 VESLGQAYVNGL
+410 VESLGQAYVNSL
-422 LLPLRTVVSAIE
+422 LLPLRTVLTAIE
-434 AIQTLAADALAA
+434 AIQTLAADARAA

-459 AGAASGLGQGLDALA
+459 ASAASGLGQGLDALA

-614 AEARQVA
+614 AEARQTAELVA
-621 ALVGAGVEAANRDIA
+621 TGVEAANREIA
-636 AADAERRARLEARA
+636 ARDAAARAAVEARA
-650 AAPAAAVDRFGA
+650 ARPAEAVDRFGA

-688 GAALDALATLG
+688 GQALDALATLG

-712 FARAVAAGLEVLPS
+712 FARAVAAGLEVLPT
-726 LIIDVLP
+726 LIYDVLP

-755 QAVYDA
+755 QAVYEA

-788 GALIGSIVPGLGTA
+788 GALIGSIVPGIGTA

-818 RDDVRDMSRVATD
+818 RDDVRDMSRVADD